1 MLPRMMWAKHRL
13 ARRALL
19 DAAPE
24 DGYGTASS
32 TEKSPS
38 GPTTSPR
45 RTFTGTLP
53 ESWMGE
59 LNDGLPLSAV
69 TIPGT
74 HDSAAFTY
82 SWPFVATQ
90 NMNIAEQLNA
100 GIRYFDL
107 RCGVRSDIVEM
118 VHGQAYL
125 GLRLEEVLQAM
136 YDWLAQ
142 HETEGLVVQ
151 IKRDRN
157 ENNST
162 MEFAH
167 AIASIIRKKS
177 PRWRTSNTTPSVG
190 ELRGRIQLFRR
201 FYGPSLYAYGID
213 VSRWEDNPRDPFTI
227 YTSHGTQITIQDH
240 YSWPGPK
247 ALPGLIAEK
256 GGDVAGLLNK
266 AADDLDVHHWYI
278 NFTSAYEFNLYYQIP
293 PREIA
298 LGGYWA
304 FKWEEGMN
312 IRLRT
317 FLSQKFRRRRYGIV
331 AMDFP
336 EAGADDLILE
346 VIMSN
351 FEREESEI
359 WDTLCF
365 WLPMLLV
372 LVTVTVIVVVLLPGT
387 S

>member
-1 MLPRMMWAKHRL
+1 
-13 ARRALL
+13 
-19 DAAPE
+19 
-24 DGYGTASS
+24 
-32 TEKSPS
+32 
-38 GPTTSPR
+38 
-45 RTFTGTLP
+45 
-53 ESWMGE
+53 MGE
-59 LNDGLPLSAV
+59 LNDGLPLSAI

-90 NMNIAEQLNA
+90 NMDISQQLNA
-100 GIRYFDL
+100 GTRYFDL
-107 RCGVRSDIVEM
+107 RCGVRNDLVEM

-142 HETEGLVVQ
+142 HETEGLIVQ

-157 ENNST
+157 ENSST
-162 MEFAH
+162 IDFAH
-167 AIASIIRKKS
+167 AIARVIRQKS
-177 PRWRTSNTTPSVG
+177 SRWRTSNTTPSIG

-227 YTSHGTQITIQDH
+227 HTSHGTQITIQDH
-240 YSWPGPK
+240 YSWPAPK
-247 ALPGLIAEK
+247 TLPGLIAEK

-278 NFTSAYEFNLYYQIP
+278 NFTSAYEFNFYYQISP
-293 PREIA
+293 KEIA

-304 FKWEEGMN
+304 FKWEAGMN
-312 IRLRT
+312 IRIRT
-317 FLSQKFRRRRYGIV
+317 FLSQKLRRRRYGIV

-351 FEREESEI
+351 FERDESEA

-365 WLPMLLV
+365 WLPMLLILVMVTAIV
-372 LVTVTVIVVVLLPGT
+372 LVLLHGT
-387 S
+387 L